1 MFNQLFQRETVVRQ
15 HLAAPLA
22 GSRRHYLEH
31 CAGRGLAQSTL
42 RSIAKHLLGA
52 ARFWPAEGTGTI
64 ARPQIEAMAAQWV
77 AERPGRRSAAAG
89 LALAQC
95 TTSWLRFAGRLE
107 TPAPPA
113 VPHANRLA
121 DFATSLRQERGLSAH
136 TVAAYVACVSAF
148 LQRHCSAERSLAEV
162 TITDLDRRLADL
174 AARGLVR
181 MTIQFHA
188 KALRAFFRYGEAV
201 GWARPGLAAAIPMP
215 RIYSGET
222 VVVGP
227 VWEDVQRLLGAAEG
241 DRPGEL
247 RARAILLL
255 LAVYGLRSGE
265 VRVLRLED
273 LDWEAET
280 LRVRRPKTGRTQ
292 VYPLARTVGD
302 AILRYLREARP
313 PCACREVFLT
323 FRKPPQPLSRAA
335 VWQLVGSRMRR
346 LGIDVRP
353 CGPHALRHACAQRL
367 LDTGFSMKAI
377 GDCLGHRD
385 PASTAVYA
393 RVDLARLRQV
403 ADLDLEG
410 LA

>member
-1 MFNQLFQRETVVRQ
+1 
-15 HLAAPLA
+15 
-22 GSRRHYLEH
+22 
-31 CAGRGLAQSTL
+31 
-42 RSIAKHLLGA
+42 
-52 ARFWPAEGTGTI
+52 
-64 ARPQIEAMAAQWV
+64 MAAQWV

-148 LQRHCSAERSLAEV
+148 LQRHCSAKRSLAEV

-181 MTIQFHA
+181 MTIQVHV
-188 KALRAFFRYGEAV
+188 KALRAFFQSGEAV
-201 GWARPGLAAAIPMP
+201 GWAQPGLAAAIPMP
-215 RIYSGET
+215 QIYSGET
-222 VVVGP
+222 VVAGP
-227 VWEDVQRLLGAAEG
+227 VWEDVQRLLGATDG
-241 DRPGEL
+241 DRPSAV
-247 RARAILLL
+247 RARAILL

-265 VRVLRLED
+265 VRTLRLED

-280 LRVRRPKTGRTQ
+280 LRVRRPKTGRTGI
-292 VYPLARTVGD
+292 PARAHRGRRD
-302 AILRYLREARP
+302 PALP
-313 PCACREVFLT
+313 PGGASAVRLPRGLPNLPQAAATAQPGGGAAACRLAHA
-323 FRKPPQPLSRAA
+323 PL
-335 VWQLVGSRMRR
+335 G
-346 LGIDVRP
+346 
-353 CGPHALRHACAQRL
+353 HACAQRL